1 MKKLKAILKRIQPNK
16 WNKPRQDDA
25 HLEADGLELI
35 VEPIQDTSSIK
46 DKGWF
51 QHFFMNA
58 FVIQFLQRKNQRNN

>member
-1 MKKLKAILKRIQPNK
+1 MHTTKQV
-16 WNKPRQDDA
+16 KPRQDDA
-25 HLEADGLELI
+25 HLEANGLELI

-46 DKGWF
+46 DKGWL